1 MGEEYRKEFER
12 LRAQLQAS
20 KVAEKDARRA
30 RLDERE
36 AWIAQLRPSSPQ
48 PLQDQTVASML
59 NSIRQ

>member
-20 KVAEKDARRA
+20 KAAEKDARRA

-48 PLQDQTVASML
+48 PKADQTVAAML